1 MFERDKIVINVKDII
16 KSKKFEVEKMLNEVL
31 INVVKMLD
39 K

>member
-16 KSKKFEVEKMLNEVL
+16 KSKKFEVEKMLNEAL